1 MIYFENVS
9 EINSNVKYTVVHR
22 NMNLVGNVI
31 QSSEYRFLKD
41 SITYLLSSIPAA
53 IFLTICKR
61 GMGLWGQHIAK
72 KVKHKETYYQVE
84 IFTVSD

>member
-53 IFLTICKR
+53 IFLTIFKTGHGPLGTAYR
-61 GMGLWGQHIAK
+61 
-72 KVKHKETYYQVE
+72 
-84 IFTVSD
+84 